1 MFISSFGMTDVGRKR
16 PHNEDYYL
24 VDDENK
30 IFIVCDGMGGANAGE
45 IASQMAVE
53 IIGQRMRENIEDIRE
68 LSAQNTFDSKQKIK
82 TIISDAVSEASL
94 KIFELASKEEGKRG
108 MGTTLVMLII
118 CGENAFISSVGDS
131 RAYLVRDNQVY
142 QVTED
147 HTLVQEQLKR
157 GLITPEEAKNV
168 TYGNVI
174 TRAVGVMESVI
185 VDTTHI
191 EMMPG
196 DMFLLCTDGL
206 HGYTEDKDILEFTS
220 YSTLEEMANNAIA
233 YANQRGGKDNITT
246 IFVRVSTELKTEVP
260 ASDKIKLLKSVS
272 LFKYCSY
279 QEIMKVLSV
288 ATMENLEKD
297 EVVLIENEPGEEF
310 YIILSGEVRVT
321 ANGKMIAQL
330 GVGKHFGEMS
340 LIDMAPRSA
349 SVVTISPSRLIKIK
363 RKDFVSLI
371 KEDTHLGIKLL
382 WSFLQDLSDRLR
394 ITNIELIKHI
404 SE

>member
-24 VDDENK
+24 VDDENE

-246 IFVRVSTELKTEVP
+246 IFVRVSTELRTEVP

>member
-16 PHNEDYYL
+16 PHNEDNFF
-24 VDDENK
+24 VDNDNK
-30 IFIVCDGMGGANAGE
+30 IYIVCDGMGGANAGE
-45 IASQMAVE
+45 VASRMAVD
-53 IIGQRMRENIEDIRE
+53 IISARMRERIDEIRE
-68 LSAQNTFDSKQKIK
+68 LSSENTFDSKQKIK

-94 KIFELASKEEGKRG
+94 KIFEIASREESKKG

-118 CGENAFISSVGDS
+118 CGENAFVSNVGDS
-131 RAYLVRDNQVY
+131 RAYLIRDNQVY
-142 QVTED
+142 QITED

-174 TRAVGVMESVI
+174 TRAVGVMESVM

-191 EMMPG
+191 ELMAG
-196 DMFLLCTDGL
+196 DIFLLCTDGL
-206 HGYTEDKDILEFTS
+206 HGYTEDKDVLSFITC
-220 YSTLEEMANNAIA
+220 STLEEMANCAIEF
-233 YANQRGGKDNITT
+233 ANRSGGKDNITA

-260 ASDKIKLLKSVS
+260 ASDKINLLKSVR

-288 ATMENLEKD
+288 ATIETFEKD
-297 EVVLIENEPGEEF
+297 EIILMENEPGEEF
-310 YIILSGEVRVT
+310 YIILSGEVLVKS
-321 ANGKMIAQL
+321 NSKPIATL

-340 LIDMAPRSA
+340 LIDLAPRSA
-349 SVVTISPSRLIKIK
+349 SVVTTQPSKLIKIK
-363 RKDFVSLI
+363 RKDFVALI

-394 ITNIELIKHI
+394 ITNIELIKHL
-404 SE
+404 SQ